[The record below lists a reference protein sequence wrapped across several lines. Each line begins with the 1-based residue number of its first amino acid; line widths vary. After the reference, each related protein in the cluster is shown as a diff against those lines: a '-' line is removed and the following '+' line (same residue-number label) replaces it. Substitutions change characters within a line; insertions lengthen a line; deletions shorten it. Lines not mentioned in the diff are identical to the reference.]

1 MSLTPD
7 AGVSPDAPG
16 ESPGRSRGAD
26 SPPGP
31 QGSETRAGRSAD
43 DLKRETGVRAAEMVE
58 SGMRLGLGTGSTVAF
73 FLQALGRRLSQG
85 EVEDVVGVPTSI
97 RTQKAAE
104 ALGIPIGSLAR
115 LVSLDLVVDGAD
127 EVDPSL
133 DLIKGLGGALLRE
146 KMVAQ
151 AGRRFVVIADERKL
165 VSRLGEVAPLPVEVV
180 PFEYESHL
188 GWLADLG
195 CEASLRVESDG
206 SPYVTDNGNLII
218 HCVFPGGIPD
228 PAGLEAA
235 LRGRAGVVES
245 GLFLGLVTDAVIA
258 GVDGLRVLRRRVA
271 TGGARP
277 PSGKDAQ

>member
-1 MSLTPD
+1 M
-7 AGVSPDAPG
+7 
-16 ESPGRSRGAD
+16 
-26 SPPGP
+26 
-31 QGSETRAGRSAD
+31 
-43 DLKRETGVRAAEMVE
+43 E

-85 EVEDVVGVPTSI
+85 EVEDIVGVPTSI

-115 LVSLDLVVDGAD
+115 LATLDLVVDGAD

-165 VSRLGEVAPLPVEVV
+165 VSRLGQKTPLPVEVV
-180 PFEYESHL
+180 PFEYEAHL
-188 GWLADLG
+188 GWLVDLG
-195 CEASLRVESDG
+195 CEASLRVDSEG

-218 HCVFPGGIPD
+218 HCIFPAGIPD
-228 PAGLEAA
+228 PIRLETA
-235 LRGRAGVVES
+235 LRERAGVVES
-245 GLFLGLVTDAVIA
+245 GLFLGLATDALIA
-258 GVDGLRVLRRRVA
+258 GVDGLRVLQRGAA
-271 TGGARP
+271 TEPARP
-277 PSGKDAQ
+277 PSGPEA